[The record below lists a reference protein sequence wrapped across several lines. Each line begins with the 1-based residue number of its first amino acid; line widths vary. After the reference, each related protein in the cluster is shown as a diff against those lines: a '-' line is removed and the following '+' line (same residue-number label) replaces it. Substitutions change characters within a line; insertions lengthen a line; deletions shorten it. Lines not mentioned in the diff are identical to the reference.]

1 MTKLSVNVNKIA
13 WLRNARGGDYPSIK
27 EFSKICIDS
36 GCQGITVHPR
46 DDMRHI
52 NPEDVKI
59 LKELTKESEVEFN
72 IEGNPFSEQKG
83 KYPGF
88 LQLIKSY
95 QPDQCTLVP
104 DASSQLTSDH
114 GWDLLGDN
122 SRLASLIKTIKT
134 YGSRVSLFMD
144 PSEEGISK
152 AKEVGADRIELYTG
166 PYAEAVKHQKGIKDL
181 IKQYS
186 KADEHAHNLGLGVNA
201 GHDLNLSNLS
211 IFLSECNID
220 EVSIGHALVT
230 DSLRF
235 GMEDTVKK
243 YLHLCN

>member
-27 EFSKICIDS
+27 EFSKICINS

-52 NPEDVKI
+52 NPEDVKN
-59 LKELTKESEVEFN
+59 LKELTKELDVEFN
-72 IEGNPFSEQKG
+72 IEGNPFSEQKE

-122 SRLASLIKTIKT
+122 SRLASLIKTIKA
-134 YGSRVSLFMD
+134 YGPRVSLFID
-144 PSEEGISK
+144 PDKQRISK
-152 AKEVGADRIELYTG
+152 ARELGADRIELYTG
-166 PYAEAVKHQKGIKDL
+166 PYAKAEKHKKDTEKL
-181 IKQYS
+181 IKQFS
-186 KADEHAHNLGLGVNA
+186 TAADHAHNIGLGVNA

-211 IFLSECNID
+211 IFLRECNID

-235 GMEDTVKK
+235 GMGDTVKK
-243 YLHLCN
+243 YLHLCK

>member
-27 EFSKICIDS
+27 EFSKICINS

-52 NPEDVKI
+52 NPEDVKN
-59 LKELTKESEVEFN
+59 LKELTKELDVEFN
-72 IEGNPFSEQKG
+72 IEGNPFSEQKE

-122 SRLASLIKTIKT
+122 SRLASLIKTIKA
-134 YGSRVSLFMD
+134 YGPRVSLFID
-144 PSEEGISK
+144 PDKQRISK
-152 AKEVGADRIELYTG
+152 ARELGADRIELYTG
-166 PYAEAVKHQKGIKDL
+166 PYAKAEKHKKDTEKL
-181 IKQYS
+181 IKQFS
-186 KADEHAHNLGLGVNA
+186 TAADHAHNIGLGVNA

-211 IFLSECNID
+211 IFLRECNID

-235 GMEDTVKK
+235 GMGDTVKM
-243 YLHLCN
+243 YLHLCK

>member
-13 WLRNARGGDYPSIK
+13 WLRNARGADYPSIK

-59 LKELTKESEVEFN
+59 LKELTKESGVEFN
-72 IEGNPFSEQKG
+72 IEGNPFSEQKE

-122 SRLASLIKTIKT
+122 SRLASLIKTIKA
-134 YGSRVSLFMD
+134 YGPRVSLFID
-144 PSEEGISK
+144 PDKQRISK
-152 AKEVGADRIELYTG
+152 ARELGADRIELYTG
-166 PYAEAVKHQKGIKDL
+166 PYAKAEKHKKDTEKL
-181 IKQYS
+181 IKQFS
-186 KADEHAHNLGLGVNA
+186 TAADHAHNIGLGVNA

-211 IFLSECNID
+211 IFLRECNID

-235 GMEDTVKK
+235 GMGDTVKK
-243 YLHLCN
+243 YLHLCK